1 MKQEQM
7 VSLVGATGHY
17 SGIIIAGDGIVY
29 VCDWERICGQD
40 ANKIVLI
47 GLFGIPIPWEV
58 KNLTIEEVCT
68 TDDVRK
74 FLPGKY
80 FLNEDG
86 EWDTD
91 MSVLSDDEL
100 DIAALFVGVH
110 PTIPPEE
117 DFPVELGG
125 TIFKMVADGD
135 EFTVITIDGWE

>member
-17 SGIIIAGDGIVY
+17 SGIIVDEDGAVG
-29 VCDWERICGQD
+29 VCDWESVCLQD
-40 ANKIVLI
+40 ANKIVLFTAW
-47 GLFGIPIPWEV
+47 GAPIPWEV
-58 KNLTIEEVCT
+58 KTLTIEEVCT

-86 EWDTD
+86 EWETD
-91 MSVLSDDEL
+91 MEILSDPDF

-110 PTIPPEE
+110 PTIPPKE

-125 TIFKMVADGD
+125 TIFKMVADGN

>member
-17 SGIIIAGDGIVY
+17 SGIIVDEDGAVG
-29 VCDWERICGQD
+29 VCDWESVCLQD
-40 ANKIVLI
+40 ANKIVLFTAW
-47 GLFGIPIPWEV
+47 GAPIPQEV
-58 KNLTIEEVCT
+58 KTLTIEEACT

-74 FLPGKY
+74 FLPEKY

-86 EWDTD
+86 EWETD
-91 MSVLSDDEL
+91 MEILSDPDF

-125 TIFKMVADGD
+125 TIFNRSAEKSICLRD
-135 EFTVITIDGWE
+135 

>member
-17 SGIIIAGDGIVY
+17 SGIIIAGDGAVY

-47 GLFGIPIPWEV
+47 GLWGISIPWEV

-86 EWDTD
+86 EWETD
-91 MSVLSDDEL
+91 MEILSDPDF